1 VNAVF
6 LNTFRKRR
14 VFFFIT
20 LAGNFFLVTSCIT
33 MPARVEKESWF
44 LPAKDY
50 VNGCEKVWKFGSTDE
65 EKTLSGMAQI
75 ERARENYLNSRQ
87 PTIEDILA
95 MLNSNEDEKT
105 KVGLGA
111 MALRPLPEYD
121 VIKKIISFLKHPSHA
136 HRVFACTALVKIH
149 RNEIKKFQDL
159 GDMIFD
165 HAKTTNDIWVLSY
178 GIEILGKFNNPKY
191 LPFIV
196 RHLKKHDSE
205 LLYYSS
211 FKALKEMDEKYFQQV
226 RKQLQ
231 NEGDTETLNN
241 LNRTDDFWKKWH
253 GVPDQPAVVK

>member
-6 LNTFRKRR
+6 LNTFRKIR
-14 VFFFIT
+14 VFLFIT
-20 LAGNFFLVTSCIT
+20 LAGNFFLVSSCII

-44 LPAKDY
+44 LSAKDY
-50 VNGCEKVWKFGSTDE
+50 VNGCEKVWEFGSTDE
-65 EKTLSGMAQI
+65 EKALSGMAQI
-75 ERARENYLNSRQ
+75 EKARENYLNSRQ

-111 MALRPLPEYD
+111 MALRPLPD
-121 VIKKIISFLKHPSHA
+121 
-136 HRVFACTALVKIH
+136 
-149 RNEIKKFQDL
+149 QDF

-231 NEGDTETLNN
+231 NEGDSETLNN

-253 GVPDQPAVVK
+253 GVPDQPAPDQPALVK